1 MFTLSFSGRFSRDVK
16 TIVKRGYD
24 VDILKQAILYL
35 EKAGTLPR
43 ENKPH
48 KLTGNYAG
56 YWEAHLKPDW
66 LIIWKRT
73 GNEIQLTRTGTHSDL
88 F

>member
-1 MFTLSFSGRFSRDVK
+1 MFKLSFSGRFSRDVK

-24 VDILKQAILYL
+24 VDILKHAILHL
-35 EKAGTLPR
+35 EETGTLPR
-43 ENKPH
+43 ANKPH
-48 KLTGNYAG
+48 KLTGNYTG

-73 GNEIQLTRTGTHSDL
+73 VNEIQLTRTGTHSDL